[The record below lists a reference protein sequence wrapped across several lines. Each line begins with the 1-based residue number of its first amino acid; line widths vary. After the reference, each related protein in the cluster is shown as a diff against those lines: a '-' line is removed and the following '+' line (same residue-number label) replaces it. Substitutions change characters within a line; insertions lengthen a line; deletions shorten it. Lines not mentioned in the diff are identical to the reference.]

1 MGPVLR
7 AARWPPSVDVKGE
20 LRFLPSLSSE
30 PWPQPH
36 PPFEGSLLRK
46 SPLPMGFWV
55 CGRVSVA
62 LDSKVHAP
70 SPPPLP
76 PSDGNVSD
84 LPGFTKPPM
93 NFHPRTDDTKF
104 YIRCQGTQATCVPH
118 TLTFLYGFLI
128 LAKSLK

>member
-62 LDSKVHAP
+62 LDSKVRAP
-70 SPPPLP
+70 SPRLCHLQTATSPTCLG
-76 PSDGNVSD
+76 SQN
-84 LPGFTKPPM
+84 
-93 NFHPRTDDTKF
+93 HP
-104 YIRCQGTQATCVPH
+104 
-118 TLTFLYGFLI
+118 
-128 LAKSLK
+128 